1 MFSVANYFFALMEI
15 TTIIGLFLGIAAVL
29 GGQVLEGGHISS
41 IMQGTAA
48 IIVLGGTLGATI
60 LSFTMSDLKK
70 GFNSIFTIFK
80 ASGENPSDI
89 IKIIINFAG
98 IARKDGILALQNR
111 VADIKNLFMQRAVT
125 YAVDGY
131 EPAVIKDILEKDI
144 ETMEEE
150 SATASKVFESA
161 GGFAPTVGI
170 LGAVLGLIHVME
182 VMSDPSQIG
191 GGIAVA
197 FVATVYGVGVAN
209 LIFLPISSKIKRQAK
224 VEVMMRELIIKGVI
238 SIQEG
243 LNPRIV
249 EEKLNAFLEE
259 GMRTTEGKK

>member
-1 MFSVANYFFALMEI
+1 MEI
-15 TTIIGLFLGIAAVL
+15 TTIIGLVMGIAAVL
-29 GGQVLEGGHISS
+29 GGQVLEGGHMGS
-41 IMQGTAA
+41 IMQATAA
-48 IIVLGGTLGATI
+48 LIVFGGTLGATI

-70 GFNSIFTIFK
+70 GVGAIFTIFK
-80 ASGENPSDI
+80 APGENPSDL
-89 IKIIINFAG
+89 IKILINFAG

-111 VADIKNLFMQRAVT
+111 VADIKNHFMKRAVT

-144 ETMEEE
+144 ETMEDE

-197 FVATVYGVGVAN
+197 FVATVYGVGAAN

-224 VEVMMRELIIKGVI
+224 VEVLTRELIIKGVI

-259 GMRTTEGKK
+259 SARVVEGKK